1 MKSLKYFEQLESLI
15 YKCTEENDEEMLKF
29 LKAEEE
35 KVFNNL
41 TQEQANILLHSIF
54 DVHPSLLAN
63 QFPTDTLILHQ
74 LDDKLPLKRLI
85 NKLVDHTLSDSE
97 IPIFLGTEID
107 SYLCK
112 EMITNPS
119 VFTLCFTFRTDYIER
134 IIGRVFESKDIEE
147 KAKTKII
154 KDLLFTY
161 YNLEEDKKNIHDIKS
176 ADILA
181 KRFDML
187 DNFLDSDTQT
197 SVYHGFSLDSMI
209 INITNGNILDSKG
222 KVPFKNT
229 YANVQVESLL
239 APLSTTELAKL
250 GDELE
255 FELSSFNI
263 DFESSTYYKETQKV
277 FQKTLVN
284 NINK

>member
-1 MKSLKYFEQLESLI
+1 MKSLKYFEQLENLI

-29 LKAEEE
+29 LKSEEE
-35 KVFNNL
+35 NIFNSL

-54 DVHPSLLAN
+54 DVHPSLLTN
-63 QFPTDTLILHQ
+63 PFPTDTLILHQ

-85 NKLVDHTLSDSE
+85 NKLVDSTFSDSE
-97 IPIFLGTEID
+97 IPIFLSTEVD

-112 EMITNPS
+112 EMITNPTF
-119 VFTLCFTFRTDYIER
+119 FTFCSSFRTDYIER
-134 IIGRVFESKDIEE
+134 IIGRVFENKDIEE

-161 YNLEEDKKNIHDIKS
+161 YTLEEDKKNIHDIKS

-181 KRFDML
+181 RRFDMV
-187 DNFLDSDTQT
+187 DDFLGSDIQA
-197 SVYHGFSLDSMI
+197 SMYHGFLLDSMI
-209 INITNGNILDSKG
+209 TNIINGNIIDSKE
-222 KVPFKNT
+222 KVLFENT

-239 APLSTTELAKL
+239 TPLSTTGLVEL
-250 GDELE
+250 GDELK

-263 DFESSTYYKETQKV
+263 DFENSTYYKETQKV

-284 NINK
+284 NVNK